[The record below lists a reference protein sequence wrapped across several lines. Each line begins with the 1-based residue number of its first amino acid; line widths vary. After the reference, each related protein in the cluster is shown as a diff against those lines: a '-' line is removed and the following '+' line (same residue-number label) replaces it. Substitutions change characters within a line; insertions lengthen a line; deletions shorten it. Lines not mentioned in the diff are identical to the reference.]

1 MITIQ
6 LYSIKIYLQ
15 SLYNGGYMNIKATRE
30 IIATNLRKF
39 RAIKR
44 ISQEELAELSDLS
57 QQYIC
62 SIENAKVNPSIF
74 TMMKIAEALN
84 VSVNDLIY

>member
-1 MITIQ
+1 
-6 LYSIKIYLQ
+6 
-15 SLYNGGYMNIKATRE
+15 MNIKATRE

-62 SIENAKVNPSIF
+62 SIANAKVNPSIF

>member
-1 MITIQ
+1 
-6 LYSIKIYLQ
+6 
-15 SLYNGGYMNIKATRE
+15 MNIKATRE

-62 SIENAKVNPSIF
+62 SIKNAKVNPSIF

>member
-1 MITIQ
+1 
-6 LYSIKIYLQ
+6 
-15 SLYNGGYMNIKATRE
+15 MNIK
-30 IIATNLRKF
+30 ATNLRKF

>member
-1 MITIQ
+1 
-6 LYSIKIYLQ
+6 
-15 SLYNGGYMNIKATRE
+15 MNIKATRE

-44 ISQEELAELSDLS
+44 ISQEELAELSDLR

>member
-1 MITIQ
+1 
-6 LYSIKIYLQ
+6 
-15 SLYNGGYMNIKATRE
+15 MNIKATRE

-62 SIENAKVNPSIF
+62 SIENAKVNLSIF

>member
-1 MITIQ
+1 
-6 LYSIKIYLQ
+6 
-15 SLYNGGYMNIKATRE
+15 MNIKATRE

-57 QQYIC
+57 LQYIC

>member
-1 MITIQ
+1 M
-6 LYSIKIYLQ
+6 Q
-15 SLYNGGYMNIKATRE
+15 SLYNGGYINIKATRE

>member
-1 MITIQ
+1 
-6 LYSIKIYLQ
+6 
-15 SLYNGGYMNIKATRE
+15 MNIKATRE

-44 ISQEELAELSDLS
+44 LSQEELAELSDLS

>member
-1 MITIQ
+1 
-6 LYSIKIYLQ
+6 
-15 SLYNGGYMNIKATRE
+15 MNIKATRE
-30 IIATNLRKF
+30 IIATNLKKF

>member
-1 MITIQ
+1 
-6 LYSIKIYLQ
+6 
-15 SLYNGGYMNIKATRE
+15 MNIKATRE

-74 TMMKIAEALN
+74 TMMKMLK
-84 VSVNDLIY
+84 LIRVYLL

>member
-1 MITIQ
+1 
-6 LYSIKIYLQ
+6 
-15 SLYNGGYMNIKATRE
+15 MNIKATRE
-30 IIATNLRKF
+30 IIETNLRKF

>member
-1 MITIQ
+1 
-6 LYSIKIYLQ
+6 
-15 SLYNGGYMNIKATRE
+15 MNIKATRE

>member
-1 MITIQ
+1 
-6 LYSIKIYLQ
+6 
-15 SLYNGGYMNIKATRE
+15 MNIKATRE

-44 ISQEELAELSDLS
+44 ISQEEWAELSDLS

>member
-1 MITIQ
+1 
-6 LYSIKIYLQ
+6 
-15 SLYNGGYMNIKATRE
+15 MNIKATRE

-62 SIENAKVNPSIF
+62 SSENAKVNPSIF

>member
-1 MITIQ
+1 
-6 LYSIKIYLQ
+6 
-15 SLYNGGYMNIKATRE
+15 MNIKATRE

-84 VSVNDLIY
+84 VSVNDLNY

>member
-1 MITIQ
+1 
-6 LYSIKIYLQ
+6 
-15 SLYNGGYMNIKATRE
+15 MNIKATRE

-57 QQYIC
+57 QQYIY